1 LILQVVKYVNG
12 RIIISTYPDLKS
24 AEKAAEYLIHEKRL
38 AACVNLVK
46 IESRY
51 IWKDKYEESGEYL
64 AIYKTTQEK
73 MNDLKKEV
81 EAQHPFNTPE
91 VIEIAVFDMNKKY
104 LDWLNNVTG
113 SF

>member
-1 LILQVVKYVNG
+1 
-12 RIIISTYPDLKS
+12 
-24 AEKAAEYLIHEKRL
+24 
-38 AACVNLVK
+38 
-46 IESRY
+46 
-51 IWKDKYEESGEYL
+51 
-64 AIYKTTQEK
+64 

>member
-1 LILQVVKYVNG
+1 LNG
-12 RIIISTYPDLKS
+12 RIIISTYPDLET
-24 AEKAAEYLIHEKRL
+24 AEKAAKYLIKEKRL

-73 MNDLKKEV
+73 MEDLKKEV
-81 EAQHPFNTPE
+81 ETRHPYDTPE
-91 VIEIAVFDMNKKY
+91 VVEIPVFDMNKKY

-113 SF
+113 GI

>member
-1 LILQVVKYVNG
+1 MNGKIIL
-12 RIIISTYPDLKS
+12 STYPDLES
-24 AEKAAEYLIHEKRL
+24 AEDAAKYLVKEKRL

-51 IWKDKYEESGEYL
+51 IWKDKFEESGEYL
-64 AIYKTTQEK
+64 AIFKTTKEK
-73 MNDLKKEV
+73 VEDLKKEV
-81 EAQHPFNTPE
+81 ETQHPYDIPE
-91 VIEIAVFDMNKKY
+91 VLEITVNDMNKKY